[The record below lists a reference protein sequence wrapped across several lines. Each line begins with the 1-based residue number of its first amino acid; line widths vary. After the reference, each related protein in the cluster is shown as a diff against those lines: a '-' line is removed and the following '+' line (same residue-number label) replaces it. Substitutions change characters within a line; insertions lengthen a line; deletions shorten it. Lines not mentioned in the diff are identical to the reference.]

1 MMKKT
6 NAIYLLVGLLLTV
19 MTATSLHAQTTEP
32 DALPQDSTGIGNLT
46 EFSVDNSLDNVSK
59 QAGDSAYL
67 HEDYNSAI
75 QIYEALLRS
84 GEAMEVY
91 YNLGNSYYK
100 TRDYAHAILNYE
112 RALLLSPGNSD
123 VRFNLDLARSKTV
136 DRENTVSELFFLT
149 WIKAITNRLGSD
161 AWARWGIA
169 FFILLLAGTGVYLFS
184 KDIRLRKAGF
194 TAAVL
199 GLVFCILSNV
209 CANSQKNRLVD
220 RHEAIIMQ
228 PSVTVRST
236 PSDSGTELFVLHEG
250 HKVTITDD
258 SMHGWKEVRIADGKK
273 GWVSTEAIEV
283 I

>member
-6 NAIYLLVGLLLTV
+6 TTIYLLVGLLLTV
-19 MTATSLHAQTTEP
+19 VAATDLRAQTAEP
-32 DALPQDSTGIGNLT
+32 DTLPHDTTRIGNLT
-46 EFSVDNSLDNVSK
+46 EFSVDNSMDNVTK
-59 QAGDSAYL
+59 QAGDSAFL
-67 HEDYNSAI
+67 HEDYGSAI
-75 QIYEALLRS
+75 QIYEALLRN
-84 GEAMEVY
+84 GEAIEVY

-100 TRDYAHAILNYE
+100 VQDYAHAILNYE

-123 VRFNLDLARSKTV
+123 VRFNLDLARSKTI

-149 WIKAITNRLGSD
+149 WIRAVTNRLSSD

-169 FFILLLAGTGVYLFS
+169 FFILLLASTGIYLFS
-184 KDIRLRKAGF
+184 KDICLRKAGF
-194 TAAVL
+194 TVATLSLVL
-199 GLVFCILSNV
+199 CILSNV

-220 RHEAIIMQ
+220 RHEAIVMQ

-250 HKVTITDD
+250 HKVSITDD
-258 SMHGWKEVRIADGKK
+258 SMHGWKEIRIADGKK

>member
-1 MMKKT
+1 MKKT
-6 NAIYLLVGLLLTV
+6 TTIYLLISLLLTV
-19 MTATSLHAQTTEP
+19 FTATDLHAQEAEP
-32 DALPQDSTGIGNLT
+32 DTLLRDSTGIGNLT
-46 EFSVDNSLDNVSK
+46 EFSMDNSLDNVTK

-67 HEDYNSAI
+67 NEDYNSAI
-75 QIYEALLRS
+75 QIYEALLRN

-100 TRDYAHAILNYE
+100 TQDYAHAILNYE

-136 DRENTVSELFFLT
+136 DRENTVSEIFFMT
-149 WIKAITNRLGSD
+149 WIKAITNRLSSD

-184 KDIRLRKAGF
+184 RDIRLRKIGF
-194 TAAVL
+194 TVAAL
-199 GLVFCILSNV
+199 GLLFCILSNV

-250 HKVTITDD
+250 HKVNITDD
-258 SMHGWKEVRIADGKK
+258 SMQGWKEIRIADGKK

>member
-6 NAIYLLVGLLLTV
+6 TTIYLLVGLLLTV
-19 MTATSLHAQTTEP
+19 VAATDLRAQTAEP
-32 DALPQDSTGIGNLT
+32 DTLPHDTTRIGNLT
-46 EFSVDNSLDNVSK
+46 EFSVDNSMDNVTK
-59 QAGDSAYL
+59 QAGDSAFL
-67 HEDYNSAI
+67 REDYGSAI
-75 QIYEALLRS
+75 QIYEALLRN

-100 TRDYAHAILNYE
+100 VQDYAHAILNYE

-123 VRFNLDLARSKTV
+123 VRFNLDLARSKTI

-149 WIKAITNRLGSD
+149 WIRAVTNRLSSD

-194 TAAVL
+194 TVAALCLVL
-199 GLVFCILSNV
+199 CILSNV

-220 RHEAIIMQ
+220 RHEAIVMQ

-250 HKVTITDD
+250 HKVSITDD
-258 SMHGWKEVRIADGKK
+258 SMHGWKEIRIADGKK

>member
-1 MMKKT
+1 MKKT
-6 NAIYLLVGLLLTV
+6 TTIYLLVGLLLTV
-19 MTATSLHAQTTEP
+19 ITATGLHAQTAEADT
-32 DALPQDSTGIGNLT
+32 LPNNSTGIGSLT
-46 EFSVDNSLDNVSK
+46 EFSVDNSMDNVTK

-67 HEDYNSAI
+67 REDYSSAI
-75 QIYEALLRS
+75 QIYEALLRK

-149 WIKAITNRLGSD
+149 WIKAVTNRLSSD

-194 TAAVL
+194 AVAVL

-250 HKVTITDD
+250 HKVSVTDA
-258 SMHGWKEVRIADGKK
+258 SMQGWKEIRIADGKK

>member
-1 MMKKT
+1 M
-6 NAIYLLVGLLLTV
+6 GLLLTV
-19 MTATSLHAQTTEP
+19 IIATDLHAQATEP
-32 DALPQDSTGIGNLT
+32 DTLLRDSTGIGNLT
-46 EFSVDNSLDNVSK
+46 EFSMDNSLDNVSK

-67 HEDYNSAI
+67 NEDYNSAI
-75 QIYEALLRS
+75 QIYEALLRN

-100 TRDYAHAILNYE
+100 TQDYAHAILNYE

-136 DRENTVSELFFLT
+136 DRENTVSEIFFMT
-149 WIKAITNRLGSD
+149 WIKAITNRLSSD
-161 AWARWGIA
+161 AWARWGIT

-184 KDIRLRKAGF
+184 RDIRLRKIGF
-194 TAAVL
+194 TVAVL
-199 GLVFCILSNV
+199 SLVFCILSNV
-209 CANSQKNRLVD
+209 CANSQMNRLVD
-220 RHEAIIMQ
+220 RHDAIIMQ

-250 HKVTITDD
+250 HKVSITDD
-258 SMHGWKEVRIADGKK
+258 SMQGWKEIRIADGKK